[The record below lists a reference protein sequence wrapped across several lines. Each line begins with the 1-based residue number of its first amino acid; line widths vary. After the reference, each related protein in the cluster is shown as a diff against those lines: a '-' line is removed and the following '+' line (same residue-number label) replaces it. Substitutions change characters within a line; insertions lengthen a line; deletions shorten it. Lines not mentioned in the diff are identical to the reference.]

1 MRQRAAHNGHA
12 ASGSNLILRAA
23 PRSAQRDVIAS
34 VSAKL
39 RKIELAC
46 FDADR
51 LSFRDTSTAGR
62 EDGGQMIMILRWR
75 QIPLE
80 GVLILSNQLGRGLEG
95 GEFLKHFPEVEISG
109 TPSSIRHVY
118 LCFKCPCLLG
128 GFYLL

>member
-1 MRQRAAHNGHA
+1 
-12 ASGSNLILRAA
+12 
-23 PRSAQRDVIAS
+23 
-34 VSAKL
+34 
-39 RKIELAC
+39 
-46 FDADR
+46 
-51 LSFRDTSTAGR
+51 
-62 EDGGQMIMILRWR
+62 MIMILRWR

-118 LCFKCPCLLG
+118 LCFKCPCLLA